1 VRKGRI
7 PAPGVWLGKVSR
19 RPPAI
24 KARRLGARD
33 GGGYTGRESRRI
45 PPVPD
50 VASVSATPLS
60 PVLGAR
66 MDGIDLHRPLDE
78 AAFAVVH
85 DAFLRHQVLCFPG
98 QHLSADDQIRF
109 CGYFGRADSD
119 YKVPASQLAP
129 SDRTRADYRKGV
141 MLVTNVRKDGVPIGN
156 LPDGD
161 MQFHSDGA
169 HRPSPY
175 LATTLY
181 GIRVP
186 REGGDTLFANLY
198 AAYDALPP
206 AMKERIEGLRV
217 HNVYLLD
224 ATDASEFAADDPRM
238 RHAVHPLVRVHPE
251 TGRRALYVN
260 RLMSR
265 WIEDMDRAEG
275 EALVAELVAVSERPE
290 FIYAHKW
297 TQGDFLIWDNRC
309 VNHARSDFSPDEVR
323 LLRRYTISDAA

>member
-1 VRKGRI
+1 MSDLTADTALAVT
-7 PAPGVWLGKVSR
+7 PLSAT
-19 RPPAI
+19 
-24 KARRLGARD
+24 LGARVD
-33 GGGYTGRESRRI
+33 G
-45 PPVPD
+45 
-50 VASVSATPLS
+50 L
-60 PVLGAR
+60 
-66 MDGIDLHRPLDE
+66 DLRRPLE
-78 AAFAVVH
+78 GAVLAAVKS
-85 DAFLRHQVLCFPG
+85 AFLRHQVLCFPG
-98 QHLSADDQIRF
+98 QKLSADDQIRF
-109 CGYFGRADSD
+109 CGYFGNADSD

-129 SDRTRADYRKGV
+129 ADRTQADYRKGV
-141 MLVTNVRKDGVPIGN
+141 MLVSNVRKNGVPIGN

-169 HRPSPY
+169 HRASPY

-186 REGGDTLFANLY
+186 KAGGDTLFADLY
-198 AAYDALPP
+198 AAYDALSP
-206 AMKERIEGLRV
+206 ATKARIEGLRV

-224 ATDASEFAADDPRM
+224 ATDAAEFDPDDPRM

-275 EALVAELVAVSERPE
+275 EALVRELVEVSERPE

-297 TQGDFLIWDNRC
+297 TVGDFLIWDNRC

-323 LLRRYTISDAA
+323 LLRRYTISENRPA

>member
-1 VRKGRI
+1 M
-7 PAPGVWLGKVSR
+7 S
-19 RPPAI
+19 
-24 KARRLGARD
+24 
-33 GGGYTGRESRRI
+33 
-45 PPVPD
+45 D
-50 VASVSATPLS
+50 VASIAVTPLS

-66 MDGIDLHRPLDE
+66 VDGIDLRRPLD
-78 AAFAVVH
+78 AAGLAVIR
-85 DAFLRHQVLCFPG
+85 DAFRRHQVLCIPG
-98 QHLSADDQIRF
+98 QEISADDQIRF
-109 CGYFGRADSD
+109 CGYFGRADTD
-119 YKVPASQLAP
+119 YKTPASQMAP
-129 SDRTRADYRKGV
+129 ADRTKADYRKGV

-169 HRPSPY
+169 HRDSPY

-186 REGGDTLFANLY
+186 RTGGDTLFANLY
-198 AAYDALPP
+198 AAYDALPAP
-206 AMKERIEGLRV
+206 MKERIEGLKV

-224 ATDASEFAADDPRM
+224 ATDASEFDPDDPRM
-238 RHAVHPLVRVHPE
+238 RHAVHPVVRVHPE

-265 WIEDMDRAEG
+265 WIEGMDRAEG
-275 EALVAELVAVSERPE
+275 EALVAELVAVAERPE

-297 TQGDFLIWDNRC
+297 TRGDFLIWDNRC
-309 VNHARSDFSPDEVR
+309 VNHARSDFSPDEIR

>member
-1 VRKGRI
+1 MPDTLSDSPMTV
-7 PAPGVWLGKVSR
+7 
-19 RPPAI
+19 PPAI
-24 KARRLGARD
+24 
-33 GGGYTGRESRRI
+33 S
-45 PPVPD
+45 
-50 VASVSATPLS
+50 PLS
-60 PVLGAR
+60 PSLGGR
-66 MDGIDLHRPLDE
+66 VDGLDLRRPLAG
-78 AAFAVVH
+78 AALAAVKQ
-85 DAFLRHQVLCFPG
+85 AFLKHQVLCFPG
-98 QHLSADDQIRF
+98 QKLSADDQIRF
-109 CGYFGRADSD
+109 CGYFGNADSD
-119 YKVPASQLAP
+119 YKVPASQFAP
-129 SDRTRADYRKGV
+129 AERTKADYRKGV
-141 MLVTNVRKDGVPIGN
+141 MLVSNVRKNGVPIGN

-186 REGGDTLFANLY
+186 SVGGDTLFADLY
-198 AAYDALPP
+198 AAYDSLSA
-206 AMKERIEGLRV
+206 AMKARIEGLRV

-224 ATDASEFAADDPRM
+224 ATDAAEFDPDDPRM

-251 TGRRALYVN
+251 TGRKALYVN

-265 WIEDMDRAEG
+265 WIEDMDRKEG

-297 TQGDFLIWDNRC
+297 TVGDFLIWDNRC

-323 LLRRYTISDAA
+323 LLRRYTVSENARI